1 MQEDV
6 ITRFENTSNY
16 IEANLKS
23 DVSIETLTQ
32 ISLMS
37 QSVLYELFTR
47 IFKISIKDDI
57 NKRRLTL
64 AGKMKVTNSAFE
76 AMYQS
81 PESFS

>member
-64 AGKMKVTNSAFE
+64 AAK
-76 AMYQS
+76 
-81 PESFS
+81 